1 MSKNV
6 QIFLCSLLVEM
17 YVTRHKL
24 KILMI
29 IAGSIYFRTI
39 KSNSNVKMLK
49 RMAIFIIKI
58 RISMNL
64 TYKLE

>member
-6 QIFLCSLLVEM
+6 QTFLCFLLVDRF
-17 YVTRHKL
+17 VARHKL

-29 IAGSIYFRTI
+29 IAESIYFRTI
-39 KSNSNVKMLK
+39 KSNSNVKMQK

-64 TYKLE
+64 TYKLK